1 MRPAT
6 TDPSLPDRS
15 TEQDT
20 MQHHEYPIFL
30 QPGKPAEPDTTADL
44 EADTRRHG
52 PYDYSGLFSAP
63 N

>member
-1 MRPAT
+1 
-6 TDPSLPDRS
+6 
-15 TEQDT
+15 

-30 QPGKPAEPDTTADL
+30 QPGTPAEPDTTADH